1 MSTPMKS
8 PKAADD
14 FLVLHERTETPVGPR
29 LRDPFAAWLDQ
40 ADDAAAAAR
49 AYARLAEDEPDLH
62 AAVQAYVVERLSSRE
77 AALRCGVR
85 HKAVL
90 ARKERGLALLRQLYR
105 FEMADGRRCPENV
118 GEMALKR

>member
-8 PKAADD
+8 PQAADD

-29 LRDPFAAWLDQ
+29 LRDAFAAWLDQ
-40 ADDAAAAAR
+40 ADDPADAEAR
-49 AYARLAEDEPDLH
+49 LHVAYAHLAQDHPELH
-62 AAVQAYVVERLSSRE
+62 AAVQAYVVEGLSSRP

-90 ARKERGLALLRQLYR
+90 ARKERGLTLLRRLYR
-105 FEMADGRRCPENV
+105 FETP
-118 GEMALKR
+118 